1 MPRYAYAVFN
11 LPDKKKAKSN
21 GGRGGNP
28 LGWEWI
34 TSYLVGGVALGTIS
48 GLGLDYLLH
57 TTPLFLI
64 VGVFAGF
71 AAGLYGIY
79 KSL

>member
-1 MPRYAYAVFN
+1 MPEKQQATSK
-11 LPDKKKAKSN
+11 DGS
-21 GGRGGNP
+21 GGRTPG
-28 LGWEWI
+28 GWEWI
-34 TSYLVGGVALGTIS
+34 TFYLVGGVALGAIS
-48 GLGLDYLLH
+48 GLGLDFLFH

-64 VGVFAGF
+64 TGLFGGF